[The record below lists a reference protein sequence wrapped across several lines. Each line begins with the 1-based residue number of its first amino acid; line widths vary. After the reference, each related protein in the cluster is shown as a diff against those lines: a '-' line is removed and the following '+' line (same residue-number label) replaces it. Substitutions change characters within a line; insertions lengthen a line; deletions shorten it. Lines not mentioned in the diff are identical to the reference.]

1 LNKNIIKYLEQ
12 QLQQIP
18 KSLQYFTL
26 TGLLLTI
33 SGAVQA
39 REIATYSLD
48 QTDQISTIA
57 PPLVTKNIS
66 TPNPALQANQR
77 FQSTLAQLPTQGQP
91 NSIIFDRK
99 PIPNSLPP
107 TTKSLRPHRFYIG
120 PDLFY
125 RTYNEIVPP
134 PLKSNEFGTLY
145 GAQATYDHVQ
155 GNSIYT
161 GLGLRY
167 GGGTTTY
174 DGSTQTGTPLTTT
187 TNNQFLNAEG
197 RLGYTFSLDQQ
208 DRFLVSPFVGLGYH
222 RWNRDIVTTAAATG
236 ILEKY
241 SWGYVG
247 PGIRTEY
254 QASPQFDIGFNAQ
267 LMLML
272 GGRIDAEI
280 VSPTTGQTFAG
291 GGSLGNNLQYEIE
304 LPMTYHLSP
313 DPNNNSV
320 DLKFTPY
327 YRSQDIGRGLP
338 FGIAGASATEPA
350 SNTSVYGVSLGAQF
364 NF

>member
-1 LNKNIIKYLEQ
+1 LNKSIIKYWEQ
-12 QLQQIP
+12 QLKQTP
-18 KSLQYFTL
+18 KSLQYV
-26 TGLLLTI
+26 TI
-33 SGAVQA
+33 TSLFITVSGTVQA
-39 REIATYSLD
+39 REIATSFLD
-48 QTDQISTIA
+48 QADQISA
-57 PPLVTKNIS
+57 AALPVTKNIS
-66 TPNPALQANQR
+66 ISNTSLQANPKS
-77 FQSTLAQLPTQGQP
+77 QSTLAQLPTQGQP
-91 NSIIFDRK
+91 SSIIFDQK
-99 PIPNSLPP
+99 PIPNSLPT

-125 RTYNEIVPP
+125 RTYNEIVTP
-134 PLKSNEFGTLY
+134 PLRSNEFGTLY
-145 GAQATYDHVQ
+145 GVQATYDHVQ

-174 DGSTQTGTPLTTT
+174 NGSTQTGIPLLST

-222 RWNRDIVTTAAATG
+222 RWNRDIATTPEAAG

-272 GGRIDAEI
+272 GGRIDAEF
-280 VSPTTGQTFAG
+280 VSPTTGQTFTG
-291 GGSLGNNLQYEIE
+291 GGTLGNNLQYEIE
-304 LPMTYHLSP
+304 VPMTYHLSP
-313 DPNNNSV
+313 DPNSNNI
-320 DLKFTPY
+320 DLKLTPY

-338 FGIAGASATEPA
+338 FGFAGGSSLEPA
-350 SNTSVYGVSLGAQF
+350 SNTSVYGVTLGAQF